1 MRNAGA
7 VIHSHGMES
16 CIVTMID
23 PLSKEFRVNFWT
35 LLVIVEDKKLLTPL
49 LAQPSPLV
57 WFIRREWN
65 LWIFKIFTFFPSFS
79 LQSAWGWHLS
89 KKNEGGYWVELFLWV
104 ILWRIFQTYYP
115 VAEICG
121 MNFLN
126 WWCEFYVDKW
136 RQCMKIELWH
146 GSKYDM

>member
-23 PLSKEFRVNFWT
+23 PLSKEFRVNFLT

-57 WFIRREWN
+57 WFIRCEWN

-79 LQSAWGWHLS
+79 LQSA
-89 KKNEGGYWVELFLWV
+89 
-104 ILWRIFQTYYP
+104 
-115 VAEICG
+115 
-121 MNFLN
+121 
-126 WWCEFYVDKW
+126 
-136 RQCMKIELWH
+136 
-146 GSKYDM
+146 